1 MHRPYRPEDEAACL
15 ALFTSNMPDLFAPQ
29 ERLEFAEFLKTMHD
43 PYFVIEDGEQ
53 LVACGGVFLRR
64 DGRTAGLS
72 WGMVERSRHRH
83 GYGRALLQ
91 IRLDWLRVHAPE
103 VEVLTIDTSQ
113 HSAPFFAHM
122 GFETQ
127 EVERDYYAPGLDR
140 HVMQLL
146 LNTPGER

>member
-1 MHRPYRPEDEAACL
+1 
-15 ALFTSNMPDLFAPQ
+15 MPDLFAP
-29 ERLEFAEFLKTMHD
+29 EEHLEFAEFLKTMND
-43 PYFVIEDGEQ
+43 PYFVIEDGEH
-53 LVACGGVFLRR
+53 LVACGGVFLRG

-72 WGMVERSRHRH
+72 WGMVERSKHRR

-103 VEVLTIDTSQ
+103 VEALTIDTSQ

-127 EVERDYYAPGLDR
+127 EVEQDFYAPGLDR

-146 LNTPGER
+146 LVTSGER

>member
-15 ALFTSNMPDLFAPQ
+15 AIFTSNMPDLFAPE
-29 ERLEFAEFLKTMHD
+29 ERLEFAEFLKTMND
-43 PYFVIEDGEQ
+43 PYFVIEDGGH
-53 LVACGGVFLRR
+53 LVACGGVFLRG
-64 DGRTAGLS
+64 DGHTAGLS

-91 IRLDWLRVHAPE
+91 IRLDWLRVHAPD
-103 VEVLTIDTSQ
+103 VETITIDTSQ

-127 EVERDYYAPGLDR
+127 QVELDYYAPGLDR

-146 LNTPGER
+146 LVRSPG